1 MGFAYRETSRLTAS
15 GHQWFKPGM
24 TKRRF
29 RRRRACKHAPLAGFD
44 PRITLQ
50 PTRHGRQQITGA
62 TKMSR
67 RTAFM
72 AATAVAAL
80 VVGSLPADAAM
91 PVSDAAQVTA
101 GSDTVLA
108 QGGQKKKS
116 KRQREIDSSV
126 DSGTVPKRYR
136 SSVPKQYHHLIPF
149 AK

>member
-1 MGFAYRETSRLTAS
+1 
-15 GHQWFKPGM
+15 
-24 TKRRF
+24 
-29 RRRRACKHAPLAGFD
+29 
-44 PRITLQ
+44 
-50 PTRHGRQQITGA
+50 
-62 TKMSR
+62 MSR
-67 RTAFM
+67 RTAFL

-91 PVSDAAQVTA
+91 PVSDATQLAS

-116 KRQREIDSSV
+116 KRQKEIDSSV

-136 SSVPKQYHHLIPF
+136 GSVPKQYHHLIPF